1 LDTRPSQVKFTVKLK
16 VNDMAALEALY
27 LQDPFWLW
35 LGAGCLFV
43 SLNLATGSGL
53 LMWPAMA
60 AAVVAL
66 MELVGLRPGLT
77 VEVGV
82 FAVLSLGAGA
92 VLVSRNPRTQVAAG
106 PGDALRRPPRS
117 GRTASGLQDQTGRLV
132 GRIGRSSG
140 EFINGVGR
148 VWIDGAEWGAELDG
162 GDEVLPEGVPVRVT
176 KVIGGIR
183 LQVHALTSG

>member
-1 LDTRPSQVKFTVKLK
+1 
-16 VNDMAALEALY
+16 MAALAALY

-43 SLNLATGSGL
+43 ALNLATGSGL

-66 MELVGLRPGLT
+66 LELIGLRFGLT
-77 VEVGV
+77 VEVAI

-92 VLVSRNPRTQVAAG
+92 VLVSRIPRTEVAG
-106 PGDALRRPPRS
+106 SGEIQRRPTGRAAS
-117 GRTASGLQDQTGRLV
+117 GRQDQTGRLV

-140 EFINGVGR
+140 EFVNGVGR
-148 VWIDGAEWGAELDG
+148 VWIEGAEWGAELDSG
-162 GDEVLPEGVPVRVT
+162 EDVLPDGVPVRVT

-183 LQVHALTSG
+183 LQVHALSSG